1 MELLKPKEI
10 HITDNDSVQRT
21 YTISRMPFMV
31 AREVGI
37 QYGGSIL
44 PKVGDYKLNEA
55 MMLKMMNYVAVQVNG
70 QELRLATPQLIDN
83 HVPDLDTGLQLEWA
97 MMEYN
102 AGFFHKGTI
111 SDFFGDIVRKTL
123 AKISETLTPSLDAS
137 STQTKPPST
146 S

>member
-1 MELLKPKEI
+1 
-10 HITDNDSVQRT
+10 
-21 YTISRMPFMV
+21 MPFMV

-55 MMLKMMNYVAVQVNG
+55 MMLKMMNYVAVEVQG
-70 QELRLATPQLIDN
+70 KLLRLATPQLVDN

-123 AKISETLTPSLDAS
+123 ARISETLTQSQEPS
-137 STQTKPPST
+137 STPEKPPST
-146 S
+146 N

>member
-10 HITDNDSVQRT
+10 HLVDNDGVQRA
-21 YTISRMPFMV
+21 YILSRMPFMV

-44 PKVGDYKLNEA
+44 PKVGDYGLNEA
-55 MMLKMMNYVAVQVNG
+55 MMLKMMNYVAVRVNDR
-70 QELRLATPQLIDN
+70 EIRLATPQLVDN
-83 HVPDLDTGLQLEWA
+83 HVPDLDTGLRLEWA

-102 AGFFHKGTI
+102 AGFFHNGTI

-123 AKISETLTPSLDAS
+123 ARITETLTQSQGPS
-137 STQTKPPST
+137 STPEKLP
-146 S
+146 